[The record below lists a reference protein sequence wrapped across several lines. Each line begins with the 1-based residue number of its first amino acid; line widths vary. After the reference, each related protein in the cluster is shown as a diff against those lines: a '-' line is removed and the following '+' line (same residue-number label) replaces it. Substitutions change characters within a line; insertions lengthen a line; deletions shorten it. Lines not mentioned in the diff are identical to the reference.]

1 MKKFFLIVGA
11 VFACSIVIGC
21 ASTSAKPE
29 TAAQVS
35 GTELLDWQ
43 GSEFGKGVP
52 DWVECVSSQNYEK
65 LNALPE
71 SKDKSLIAVEGYG
84 DDRDLLRIWVETD
97 RASGEMTNRIEQ
109 AVTRE
114 AGTVASGNKD
124 SNDAK
129 IKMAKAVTGAFSQSK
144 INGFQRL
151 STFWT
156 QVRKKVDGVVEYRYY
171 ALFGIDNDVLDEQLA
186 VAMGKVEAKTEK
198 EQIALDEINSAIQK
212 SAHKAGVISSEV
224 R

>member
-1 MKKFFLIVGA
+1 MKKIILIVGA
-11 VFACSIVIGC
+11 AFVCSCVISC
-21 ASTSAKPE
+21 ASVPSKPE

-52 DWVECVSSQNYEK
+52 DWVEYVSSQNYEK
-65 LNALPE
+65 LSILPE
-71 SKDKSLIAVEGYG
+71 SKNKTLIAIEGYG
-84 DDRDLLRIWVETD
+84 DDRDLVRIWVETD

-114 AGTVASGNKD
+114 AGTVANGNKD
-124 SNDAK
+124 SSDAK
-129 IKMAKAVTGAFSQSK
+129 IKMAKAVTGIFSQSK

-156 QVRKKVDGVVEYRYY
+156 QVKRKADGVMEYRYY
-171 ALFGIDNDVLDEQLA
+171 ALFGIDNSVLDEQLA
-186 VAMGKVEAKTEK
+186 LVMGKIEAKNAEEK
-198 EQIALDEINSAIQK
+198 NSLDEINRVVQL
-212 SAHKAGVISSEV
+212 SAHKAGVITSEV

>member
-29 TAAQVS
+29 TAAQVG
-35 GTELLDWQ
+35 GTVLLDWQ
-43 GSEFGKGVP
+43 GSEFGKSVP
-52 DWVECVSSQNYEK
+52 DWVEYVSSQNYGE
-65 LNALPE
+65 LGNLPQA
-71 SKDKSLIAVEGYG
+71 KDKTLIAVEGAG
-84 DDRDLLRIWVETD
+84 QDRDLLRIWVETD
-97 RASGEMTNRIEQ
+97 RASGEMTSRIEE
-109 AVTRE
+109 AITHE
-114 AGTVASGNKD
+114 AGATTSGDKD
-124 SNDAK
+124 SMDAK
-129 IKMAKAVTGAFSQSK
+129 TSMAKALTGVFSQSK

-171 ALFGIDNDVLDEQLA
+171 ALFGIDNDILDEQLA

-198 EQIALDEINSAIQK
+198 EKVALDEINSAIQK
-212 SAHKAGVISSEV
+212 SAHKVGVISSEV

>member
-1 MKKFFLIVGA
+1 MKKIILIVGA
-11 VFACSIVIGC
+11 AFVCSCVISC
-21 ASTSAKPE
+21 ASVPSKPE

-52 DWVECVSSQNYEK
+52 DWVEYVSSQNYEK
-65 LNALPE
+65 LSILPE
-71 SKDKSLIAVEGYG
+71 SKNKTLIAIEGYG
-84 DDRDLLRIWVETD
+84 DDRDLVRIWVETD

-114 AGTVASGNKD
+114 AGTVANGNKD
-124 SNDAK
+124 SSDAK
-129 IKMAKAVTGAFSQSK
+129 IKMAKAVTGIFSQSK

-156 QVRKKVDGVVEYRYY
+156 QVKRKADGVVEYRYY
-171 ALFGIDNDVLDEQLA
+171 ALFGIDNNVLDEQIAL
-186 VAMGKVEAKTEK
+186 VMGKVEAKTEK
-198 EQIALDEINSAIQK
+198 EQIALDEINRVVQL
-212 SAHKAGVISSEV
+212 SAHKAGVITSEV

>member
-1 MKKFFLIVGA
+1 MKKIILIVGA
-11 VFACSIVIGC
+11 AFVCSCVISC
-21 ASTSAKPE
+21 ASVPSKPE

-52 DWVECVSSQNYEK
+52 DWVEYVSSQNYEK
-65 LNALPE
+65 LSILPE
-71 SKDKSLIAVEGYG
+71 SKNKTLIAIEGYG
-84 DDRDLLRIWVETD
+84 DDRDLVRIWVETD

-114 AGTVASGNKD
+114 AGTVANGNKD
-124 SNDAK
+124 SSDAK
-129 IKMAKAVTGAFSQSK
+129 IKMAKAVTGIFSQSK

-156 QVRKKVDGVVEYRYY
+156 QVKRKADGVMEYRYY
-171 ALFGIDNDVLDEQLA
+171 ALFGIDNSVLDEQLA
-186 VAMGKVEAKTEK
+186 LVMGKIEAKTAEEK
-198 EQIALDEINSAIQK
+198 NSLDEINRVVQL
-212 SAHKAGVISSEV
+212 SAHKAGVITSEV

>member
-1 MKKFFLIVGA
+1 MPQLQ
-11 VFACSIVIGC
+11 
-21 ASTSAKPE
+21 PN
-29 TAAQVS
+29 AAQVS

-52 DWVECVSSQNYEK
+52 DWVEYVSSQNYEK

-109 AVTRE
+109 AVTCE

-171 ALFGIDNDVLDEQLA
+171 ALFGIDNDILDEQLA

-198 EQIALDEINSAIQK
+198 EKVALDEINSAIQK
-212 SAHKAGVISSEV
+212 SAHKVGVISSEV

>member
-1 MKKFFLIVGA
+1 MKKIILIVGA
-11 VFACSIVIGC
+11 AFVCSCVISW
-21 ASTSAKPE
+21 ASVPSKPE

-52 DWVECVSSQNYEK
+52 DWVEYVSSQNYEK
-65 LNALPE
+65 LSILPE
-71 SKDKSLIAVEGYG
+71 SKNKTLIAIEGYG
-84 DDRDLLRIWVETD
+84 DDRDLVRIWVETD

-114 AGTVASGNKD
+114 AGTVANGNKD
-124 SNDAK
+124 SSDAK
-129 IKMAKAVTGAFSQSK
+129 IKMAKAVTGIFSQSK

-156 QVRKKVDGVVEYRYY
+156 QVKRKADGVMEYRYY
-171 ALFGIDNDVLDEQLA
+171 ALFGIDNSVLDEQLA
-186 VAMGKVEAKTEK
+186 LVMGKIEAKTAEEK
-198 EQIALDEINSAIQK
+198 NSLDEINRVVQL
-212 SAHKAGVISSEV
+212 SAHKAGVITSEV

>member
-1 MKKFFLIVGA
+1 MKKIILIAGA
-11 VFACSIVIGC
+11 ALICSCVIGC
-21 ASTSAKPE
+21 ASAPAKPE

-52 DWVECVSSQNYEK
+52 DWVEFVSSQNYEK

-71 SKDKSLIAVEGYG
+71 AKDKSLIAVEGYG

-114 AGTVASGNKD
+114 SGTVASGNKD

-156 QVRKKVDGVVEYRYY
+156 QVKRKADGVVEYRYY
-171 ALFGIDNDVLDEQLA
+171 ALFGIDNNVLDEQIAL
-186 VAMGKVEAKTEK
+186 VMGKVEAKTDEEK
-198 EQIALDEINSAIQK
+198 NSLDEINRVVQL
-212 SAHKAGVISSEV
+212 SAHKAGIITSEV

>member
-1 MKKFFLIVGA
+1 ML
-11 VFACSIVIGC
+11 
-21 ASTSAKPE
+21 
-29 TAAQVS
+29 
-35 GTELLDWQ
+35 
-43 GSEFGKGVP
+43 
-52 DWVECVSSQNYEK
+52 QNYEK

-71 SKDKSLIAVEGYG
+71 AKDKSLIAVEGYG

-114 AGTVASGNKD
+114 SGTVASGNKD

-156 QVRKKVDGVVEYRYY
+156 QVKRKADGVVEYRYY
-171 ALFGIDNDVLDEQLA
+171 ALFGIDNNVLDEQIALL
-186 VAMGKVEAKTEK
+186 MGKVEAKTEK
-198 EQIALDEINSAIQK
+198 EQIALDEINRVVQL
-212 SAHKAGVISSEV
+212 SAHKAGIITSEV

>member
-1 MKKFFLIVGA
+1 MKKIILIVGA
-11 VFACSIVIGC
+11 AFVCSCVISC
-21 ASTSAKPE
+21 ASVPSKPE

-52 DWVECVSSQNYEK
+52 DWVEYVSSQNYEK
-65 LNALPE
+65 LSILPE
-71 SKDKSLIAVEGYG
+71 SKNKTLIAIEGYG
-84 DDRDLLRIWVETD
+84 DDRDLVRIWVETD

-114 AGTVASGNKD
+114 AGTVANGNKD
-124 SNDAK
+124 SSDAK
-129 IKMAKAVTGAFSQSK
+129 IKMAKAVTGIFSQSK

-156 QVRKKVDGVVEYRYY
+156 QVKRKADGVMEYRYY
-171 ALFGIDNDVLDEQLA
+171 ALFGIDNSVLDVQLA
-186 VAMGKVEAKTEK
+186 LVMGKIEAKTAEEK
-198 EQIALDEINSAIQK
+198 NSLDEINRVVQL
-212 SAHKAGVISSEV
+212 SAHKAGVITSEV